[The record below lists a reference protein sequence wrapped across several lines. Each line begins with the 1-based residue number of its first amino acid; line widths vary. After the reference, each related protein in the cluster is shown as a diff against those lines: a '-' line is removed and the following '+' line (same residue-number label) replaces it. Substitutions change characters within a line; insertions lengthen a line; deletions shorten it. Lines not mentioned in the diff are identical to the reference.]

1 MSVLVFLEHHGGELQ
16 KGSLAVLSKAASLG
30 GDVAGVIVGAGL
42 AGVAEQ
48 AAKHGAAT
56 VYVADDAK
64 LEAPLPQP
72 RVDAIAGLAAG
83 QGIETG
89 RFGPPVLAARTPAGL

>member
-42 AGVAEQ
+42 
-48 AAKHGAAT
+48 
-56 VYVADDAK
+56 D
-64 LEAPLPQP
+64 
-72 RVDAIAGLAAG
+72 GLA
-83 QGIETG
+83 
-89 RFGPPVLAARTPAGL
+89 